1 VAGATPVGVILRRS
15 RPAQIAPTIVC
26 RIAIPVV
33 NRWAPPSAG
42 HVEACE
48 LMFCVIASVN
58 TNDTATLLQLSI
70 AVAAA
75 RSVLDQDYR
84 KIELILIN
92 DGSTDDISSL
102 QELTQRDERAMLL
115 SKPNGG
121 TASARNLALD
131 RASGEYITFLD
142 ADDLWLPGKLTRQ
155 IQETYLAN
163 ADVSYT
169 SFFVTFP
176 LRGLGPVKMP
186 WGEWEPIGNTA

>member
-1 VAGATPVGVILRRS
+1 MQDAAKAGRAMGSLLRRALWALGA
-15 RPAQIAPTIVC
+15 RPRVSVI
-26 RIAIPVV
+26 IPVF
-33 NRWAPPSAG
+33 NQID
-42 HVEACE
+42 
-48 LMFCVIASVN
+48 L
-58 TNDTATLLQLSI
+58 

-84 KIELILIN
+84 KIELIIIN
-92 DGSTDDISSL
+92 DGSTDDISAL
-102 QELTQRDERAMLL
+102 QAVAQRDERAMLL

-131 RASGEYITFLD
+131 RVSGEYIAFLD
-142 ADDLWLPGKLTRQ
+142 ADDLWLPGKLTWQ
-155 IQETYLAN
+155 IQKAYLAN

-186 WGEWEPIGNTA
+186 